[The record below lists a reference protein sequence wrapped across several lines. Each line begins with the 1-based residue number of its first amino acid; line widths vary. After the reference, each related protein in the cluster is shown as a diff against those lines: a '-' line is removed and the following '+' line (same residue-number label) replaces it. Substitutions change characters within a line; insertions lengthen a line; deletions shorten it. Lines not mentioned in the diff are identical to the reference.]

1 MTIRF
6 FRQSLSTLVT
16 WQDEEIDLIC
26 GFDDFINLSII
37 VSSIVIN
44 NIKKR
49 WITCN
54 CDELRSEIVD

>member
-1 MTIRF
+1 VTIRF

-44 NIKKR
+44 NIKKKM
-49 WITCN
+49 
-54 CDELRSEIVD
+54 DYLQLR